1 MRIFPCKRILT
12 WVPPRANQIKKF
24 IADFRVDKGHINDNF
39 WLSNATLKPT
49 VPEAQYKKT
58 VVATISRIY
67 TTDRIVESCR
77 NLKCSQ
83 LLGIWYLTQTPL
95 AKCYGIDLNFTL
107 QKEKVWNSNILFTK
121 SVSTCPYTMCIRNKY
136 CTLYRDLKLKIHYK
150 IHISLTHFWGQN
162 VRAAPA
168 GPEAIC
174 LITKLKLIF

>member
-1 MRIFPCKRILT
+1 MLILIPKHNFCLLWSSLGGRT
-12 WVPPRANQIKKF
+12 KP
-24 IADFRVDKGHINDNF
+24 GHYTQDG
-39 WLSNATLKPT
+39 S
-49 VPEAQYKKT
+49 AQYKKT

-67 TTDRIVESCR
+67 TTDRNVESCLY
-77 NLKCSQ
+77 LKCSQ